1 MILLW
6 VFGKVINGVG
16 VMLTAQGKMLN
27 EPKLEEPEDEDSIKS
42 TFLAFCHAF
51 KKNKKAFG
59 SLIVVCVILLGGGIY
74 AKVNYDIQHAYDG
87 LWYLEGNLEGDTF
100 YIDGDEVYFYE
111 INDYQN
117 REVSFI
123 KTEYKG
129 ELKKDKVEFYS
140 CSYDYTSD
148 DDYKTKKIDKTIYL
162 TRLSNVEFKVDGKT
176 YNRASK

>member
-1 MILLW
+1 M
-6 VFGKVINGVG
+6 
-16 VMLTAQGKMLN
+16 
-27 EPKLEEPEDEDSIKS
+27 
-42 TFLAFCHAF
+42 
-51 KKNKKAFG
+51 
-59 SLIVVCVILLGGGIY
+59 
-74 AKVNYDIQHAYDG
+74 NYDIHHAYDG

-176 YNRASK
+176 YNRATK